1 MKRIF
6 AFLMICLISNAHS
19 AFEISQNTVVVTPP
33 QDEYESYFLNNDEI
47 RIDKYRT
54 KDIDEY
60 TTNLQIEALDEY
72 EQNIPDNVQPP
83 ALSPTQ
89 EKLAQILGTLL
100 VYYFNAQQTAHA
112 YFQEIKEA
120 INNWYATLAKAI
132 K

>member
-6 AFLMICLISNAHS
+6 ALLMVCLINNAHS
-19 AFEISQNTVVVTPP
+19 AFEVSQATVIVSPRE
-33 QDEYESYFLNNDEI
+33 DEYESYFLNNDEI
-47 RIDKYRT
+47 RIDKYHQR
-54 KDIDEY
+54 DIDEY
-60 TTNLQIEALDEY
+60 TNTLQIEVLDEY
-72 EQNIPDNVQPP
+72 DQNISDDVQPP
-83 ALSPTQ
+83 TLSPTQ

-120 INNWYATLAKAI
+120 LNNWYAALAKAV